1 MCFYSRIKKGEANMQ
16 LNKMIDHTKLGA
28 NVQKSQIDQ
37 LIEEAKTYDF
47 KSVCVNPIWVSYA
60 KEALQSTDVL
70 VCTVIG
76 FPHGTHT
83 AEVKAYESIQ
93 AVKDGADELDMVI
106 NVFALKSNDLDTIK
120 KEIKAVVKEAKGRT
134 VKVIIETCYLTK
146 EDIVTASKLVVECGA
161 QFVKTSTGFGTGGA
175 TVDDVKLMKD
185 TVKDNAEVKA
195 SGGVRTYEDAL
206 KMIEA
211 GATRIGTSNGVD
223 IVTKRR
229 KEDDTNT
236 SY

>member
-1 MCFYSRIKKGEANMQ
+1 MK

-28 NVQKSQIDQ
+28 NVSLAQINQ

-47 KSVCVNPIWVSYA
+47 KSVCVNPHWVSYA
-60 KEALQSTDVL
+60 KKELKQTNVL

-76 FPHGTHT
+76 FPHGTHLPS
-83 AEVKAYESIQ
+83 VKAFEAEQ

-106 NVFALKSNDLDTIK
+106 NVYALKSGHDKLIK
-120 KEIKAVVKEAKGRT
+120 EEIEGVVKAGKGRT
-134 VKVIIETCYLTK
+134 VKVIIEACYLTP
-146 EDIVTASKLVVECGA
+146 EEIVRVSKIAVDAGA
-161 QFVKTSTGFGTGGA
+161 HFVKTSTGFGTYGA
-175 TVDDVKLMKD
+175 RVEDVKLMKD
-185 TVKDNAEVKA
+185 TVKDLAEVKA
-195 SGGVRTYEDAL
+195 SGGVRTYEDAM

-223 IVTKRR
+223 IINQRR
-229 KEDDTNT
+229 NQSDSNT

>member
-1 MCFYSRIKKGEANMQ
+1 MQ
-16 LNKMIDHTKLGA
+16 INKMIDHTKLGA
-28 NVQKSQIDQ
+28 NIQKAQIDQ
-37 LIEEAKTYDF
+37 LLAEAKTYDF
-47 KSVCVNPIWVSYA
+47 KSVCVNPVWVKYA
-60 KEALQSTDVL
+60 KHQLKKTDVL

-83 AEVKAYESIQ
+83 PEVKAYEAEV
-93 AVKDGADELDMVI
+93 AVNDGADELDMVI
-106 NVFALKSNDLDTIK
+106 NVYALKSKDYHTVLH
-120 KEIKAVVKEAKGRT
+120 EIKRVVEKANGRC
-134 VKVIIETCYLTK
+134 VKVIIETCYLTP
-146 EDIVTASKLVVECGA
+146 EEIVKASELVLEGGA

-175 TVDDVKLMKD
+175 KIEDVKLMKQ
-185 TVKDNAEVKA
+185 TVKDKAEVKA

-223 IVTKRR
+223 IVNQRR
-229 KEDDTNT
+229 NENDTNT